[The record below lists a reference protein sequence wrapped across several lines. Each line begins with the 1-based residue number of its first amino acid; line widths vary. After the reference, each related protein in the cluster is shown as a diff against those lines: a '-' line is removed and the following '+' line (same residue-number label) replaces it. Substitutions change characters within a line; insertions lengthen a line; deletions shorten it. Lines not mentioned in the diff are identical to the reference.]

1 MRWKILDLKS
11 KQKFLWRDQ
20 HWYESRGEKRKL
32 IKSDLGGHSK
42 NHFSQKMDRMNFYK
56 CNLIFIGLVRV
67 QQGLTYSFH
76 KRLESFFGHQILWE
90 YLTFWSLLFLFSEN
104 NIKRTFF
111 IQDLECGTIESDIFL
126 ACLEYTFLLFFRNNT
141 LEGCSIVFQD
151 TIVVQSHHHHLE
163 KKNAK
168 RKRLRTLHLKKKIVV
183 IKSPTTIAVAS
194 EQTLAQCLKITQNV
208 AFEF

>member
-1 MRWKILDLKS
+1 
-11 KQKFLWRDQ
+11 
-20 HWYESRGEKRKL
+20 
-32 IKSDLGGHSK
+32 
-42 NHFSQKMDRMNFYK
+42 MDRMNFYK

-67 QQGLTYSFH
+67 QQGLRYSFH

-194 EQTLAQCLKITQNV
+194 EQTLEHSVWKLLKMSHLNFWILAFSSNFCPLKIDLSGNTVWPQ
-208 AFEF
+208 ASGFQKLAKMHHFWHF